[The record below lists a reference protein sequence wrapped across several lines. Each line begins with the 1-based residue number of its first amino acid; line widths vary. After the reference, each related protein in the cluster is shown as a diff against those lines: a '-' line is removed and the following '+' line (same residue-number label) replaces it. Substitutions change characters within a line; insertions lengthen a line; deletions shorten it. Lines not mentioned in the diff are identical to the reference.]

1 MNGLASALFGLGVVL
16 LAADLLVLRVVLRKR
31 PGRRLILAGTACLV
45 AAIVLLWLVP
55 PRAAG

>member
-1 MNGLASALFGLGVVL
+1 VNGLASALFGLGVVL
-16 LAADLLVLRVVLRKR
+16 LALDLLVLRVVLRKR
-31 PGRRLILAGTACLV
+31 PGRRLILAGTACLG